1 MISIYDE
8 LSGKLGPNANR
19 NARDGARRDLGLLLF
34 AEREAMRDLW
44 KAAARRAIL
53 LEAESTG
60 GSEASVELR
69 AAIEK
74 LRPLFGERTE

>member
-8 LSGKLGPNANR
+8 LSGKIGQSRAR
-19 NARDGARRDLGLLLF
+19 GARDGARRDLGLLLF
-34 AEREAMRDLW
+34 AEREALRDLW
-44 KAAARRAIL
+44 KAAERRAIP

-69 AAIEK
+69 AAVEK
-74 LRPLFGERTE
+74 LRPLFGERAG